1 MSLGAWGYGCAD
13 FVLKGYFNG
22 KRAAEARM
30 AQLFPSGGVALRP
43 GFISGTRQVA
53 GVGVPLQVVGAP
65 LPFSPARP
73 PAHPR
78 LLFCR

>member
-1 MSLGAWGYGCAD
+1 M
-13 FVLKGYFNG
+13 LKGYFNG